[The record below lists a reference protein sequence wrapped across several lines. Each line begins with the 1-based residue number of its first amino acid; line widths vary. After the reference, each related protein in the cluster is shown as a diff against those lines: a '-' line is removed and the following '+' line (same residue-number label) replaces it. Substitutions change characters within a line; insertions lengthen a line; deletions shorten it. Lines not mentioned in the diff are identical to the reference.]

1 MHFYWDPPIPPHRS
15 QSPVPEHLLK
25 LWSATP
31 EFIRDKYHHL
41 TASGTYTT
49 LLYTSSS
56 AIESL
61 NPANEG
67 HNPIRVPTGSTVTKQ
82 DHASTPSDQ
91 AMYDATLTVA
101 RDTTHSPA
109 LPRDATVPDLYSH
122 LPRHL
127 ATENETAL
135 STSPSSTESPLFESP
150 HHSSPDLHSLPDG
163 RNALPI
169 LGGEDVHAHAEFV
182 DPVPCEDGCPPKS
195 ESLREPDE
203 DVCTLFFFIVRG
215 VDLLRSRSLSSRFMS
230 PRKFWKISLVHLCRS
245 LPFRLLAPSSRR
257 HCPHINLLLPMP
269 SRTSSGRQSQSCPH
283 TQMCPL

>member
-1 MHFYWDPPIPPHRS
+1 
-15 QSPVPEHLLK
+15 
-25 LWSATP
+25 
-31 EFIRDKYHHL
+31 
-41 TASGTYTT
+41 
-49 LLYTSSS
+49 
-56 AIESL
+56 
-61 NPANEG
+61 
-67 HNPIRVPTGSTVTKQ
+67 
-82 DHASTPSDQ
+82 
-91 AMYDATLTVA
+91 MYDATLTVA

-203 DVCTLFFFIVRG
+203 DITILEVHVSKEVLEDIFGSPLSFSALPPPGSFISTTLPPHKSAVTNAVTDIKRATKSIMPSHTNVPPMNP
-215 VDLLRSRSLSSRFMS
+215 V
-230 PRKFWKISLVHLCRS
+230 P
-245 LPFRLLAPSSRR
+245 LLALEIPLGNLSELSLFN
-257 HCPHINLLLPMP
+257 CINDAIRPILF
-269 SRTSSGRQSQSCPH
+269 
-283 TQMCPL
+283 